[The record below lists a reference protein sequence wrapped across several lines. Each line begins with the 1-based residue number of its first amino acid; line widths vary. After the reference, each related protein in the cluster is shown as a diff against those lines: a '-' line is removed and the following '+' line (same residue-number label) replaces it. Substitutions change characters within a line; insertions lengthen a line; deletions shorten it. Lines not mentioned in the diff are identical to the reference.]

1 MSGIGNG
8 GLTEFPAPETSSYR
22 TIVLALDARAA
33 FSPRI
38 RLGCA
43 GIGAPRSG
51 APRSSRSLT
60 ENALCTPAMRDAR
73 ARGDREQR
81 VAPFPP
87 ERARPTYRS
96 VLRRLGFRPVADV
109 AVAM

>member
-51 APRSSRSLT
+51 ARSY
-60 ENALCTPAMRDAR
+60 
-73 ARGDREQR
+73 
-81 VAPFPP
+81 V
-87 ERARPTYRS
+87 
-96 VLRRLGFRPVADV
+96 V
-109 AVAM
+109 